1 MHYYL
6 ITLSSEILMIW
17 ISTWLI
23 LLPSMP
29 LLLVGRLSTVNSGA
43 IYNRVYK
50 NRCKKANL
58 DFLVVFLL
66 TILQKVQHMP
76 TAHYPAEVDK
86 HYAKRR

>member
-6 ITLSSEILMIW
+6 ITLYSEILMIW
-17 ISTWLI
+17 TSTWLI
-23 LLPSMP
+23 HLPSMP

-50 NRCKKANL
+50 NRCKKANN
-58 DFLVVFLL
+58 FLVVFLL